1 MISSQNN
8 VWLRSISLCETVVVW
23 NMGRTNALKCLW
35 FHRAVVNTETVLK
48 TQVHWTHPVT
58 LVTHISFVHW
68 LREVRRL
75 KLSTLKTVLKK
86 TIPHPE
92 KTGRITQPF
101 HKLMWQK
108 KKNTEPRCS
117 VNLIKITNVQCLE
130 WVIQF
135 MMQKL
140 YRRQMVNTWDD
151 LSRYSKC
158 AWLLPLLALWG
169 ITHKTRENNP
179 WMLPPTPVTPF
190 DQATCLFPS
199 LLAWLL

>member
-1 MISSQNN
+1 MTQEYFS
-8 VWLRSISLCETVVVW
+8 VW
-23 NMGRTNALKCLW
+23 NGCCVKHGAHKRTKVSVISQSCRQHRDRFKNTSALNAPCHLGYTHQLCPLTERSETIKIEHIKNSLEKNDTTSW
-35 FHRAVVNTETVLK
+35 EDRKDHTDFSQVNVAK
-48 TQVHWTHPVT
+48 
-58 LVTHISFVHW
+58 
-68 LREVRRL
+68 
-75 KLSTLKTVLKK
+75 
-86 TIPHPE
+86 
-92 KTGRITQPF
+92 
-101 HKLMWQK
+101 K